1 MPAGMAWQPDQVKLD
16 QIGQLL
22 TACVDVGNHA
32 VHMQALNMLE
42 EGKKQYP
49 DFGCYLLVVF
59 CRMPGASPHLRHLAG
74 IELKNAIKDRF
85 MKEPELSYVRAEITS
100 ALGDPEGQYRRT
112 AAQIVTT
119 ICGRYD
125 IVPPDQKP
133 LAQWQGLLPGL
144 LQMLDSGSET
154 HVEGALSTLRLLFED
169 HTDQLCR
176 SQELADVLQALV
188 AKFISFFAAPS
199 PRVRADAIYC
209 IRMLIL
215 PMPNALVVNLNTFLQ
230 GILAL
235 AKDPSSEV
243 RKEICIALCLLAA
256 CKADFMADPTICS
269 FVIEFLL
276 WTTEHDEDYDVKKEA
291 CEFWQTVCDNDD
303 IPPGVLK
310 PYLSR
315 LTLVLLNGMV
325 YSEDELN
332 ALQEEE
338 EKCALQDTNP
348 ALLRGKTKGTVE
360 EEDDEEDD
368 EDGDSQ
374 QWTLRKCSALG
385 LDVISNHYKDE
396 ILDALLP
403 HIHEKLSHTDWKVQE
418 SAVLAM
424 GALAEGCEEGLKSL
438 NYLHSFINHLI
449 TAILPCQHPLLR
461 SITCWTLS
469 RYANFIAAAPD
480 GPGSLLPQMV
490 MG

>member
-1 MPAGMAWQPDQVKLD
+1 
-16 QIGQLL
+16 
-22 TACVDVGNHA
+22 
-32 VHMQALNMLE
+32 
-42 EGKKQYP
+42 
-49 DFGCYLLVVF
+49 
-59 CRMPGASPHLRHLAG
+59 
-74 IELKNAIKDRF
+74 
-85 MKEPELSYVRAEITS
+85 
-100 ALGDPEGQYRRT
+100 
-112 AAQIVTT
+112 
-119 ICGRYD
+119 
-125 IVPPDQKP
+125 
-133 LAQWQGLLPGL
+133 
-144 LQMLDSGSET
+144 
-154 HVEGALSTLRLLFED
+154 
-169 HTDQLCR
+169 
-176 SQELADVLQALV
+176 
-188 AKFISFFAAPS
+188 
-199 PRVRADAIYC
+199 
-209 IRMLIL
+209 
-215 PMPNALVVNLNTFLQ
+215 
-230 GILAL
+230 L

-332 ALQEEE
+332 ALQEE
-338 EKCALQDTNP
+338 
-348 ALLRGKTKGTVE
+348 
-360 EEDDEEDD
+360 DDKEDD
-368 EDGDSQ
+368 EDDDSQ

-403 HIHEKLSHTDWKVQE
+403 HIDEKLSRSDWKVQE

-424 GALAEGCEEGLKSL
+424 GALAKGCKEGLKSL

-480 GPGSLLPQMV
+480 VPGPLLPQMV